1 MFVTTLP
8 APAAAIH
15 APASVY
21 PRLVNPWTGTFG
33 SGALFE
39 DLPEDWG
46 EARKRVNEN
55 LTYLEA
61 RLAQVKK
68 IPR

>member
-1 MFVTTLP
+1 MILTTTPP

-15 APASVY
+15 VPA
-21 PRLVNPWTGTFG
+21 LVNSWTGTFG
-33 SGALFE
+33 SGSIFG

-46 EARKRVNEN
+46 EARRRVNDN

-61 RLAQVKK
+61 RLAEIRR